1 MTPIAPH
8 TRTSVTAGSA
18 RAVSRPAV
26 SPAASSVMRVRQS
39 WPSSSSTLAT
49 ETAQASGL
57 AMKVG
62 PCISAPAAPALM
74 VCATSAVHKVAAKL
88 R

>member
-1 MTPIAPH
+1 
-8 TRTSVTAGSA
+8 
-18 RAVSRPAV
+18 
-26 SPAASSVMRVRQS
+26 MRVRQS